1 MPWKKTAKNLQPK
14 NLPRKNNIPIRLE
27 TGVFNYNMIKDLP
40 ENVVED
46 IAVAVALESETVE
59 SKVWY
64 VYLINLK
71 NEPIENVLI
80 TSKGYGEK
88 NGEQVKTSTLR
99 HMIPSLSNN
108 GYALIEP
115 IDEQTFGLNNEYWVS
130 YYIGK
135 TIYDKKFIFLPESI
149 VESNFIKLPVLNKPG
164 VMIR

>member
-1 MPWKKTAKNLQPK
+1 MK
-14 NLPRKNNIPIRLE
+14 
-27 TGVFNYNMIKDLP
+27 KDLP
-40 ENVVED
+40 ENDVKD
-46 IAVAVALESETVE
+46 IAVAVALESESVE

-88 NGEQVKTSTLR
+88 DGEQVKTSTLR
-99 HMIPSLSNN
+99 HMIPAIE
-108 GYALIEP
+108 GKAYKLIEP

-135 TIYDKKFIFLPESI
+135 TIFDKKFIFLPESI
-149 VESNFIKLPVLNKPG
+149 VEMNFIKLPVINKPG
-164 VMIR
+164 VMIK